1 LKEKVKDIMASKKS
15 VSRMT
20 GKRRLIF
27 FFSAVS
33 LMFLII
39 AARTGYIQI
48 VKADDYSNRALTQ
61 QTKDLPITARRG
73 NIYDTNMKALAINQS
88 TSTIWV
94 RPSDVKEQEEKNP
107 GFTENMAAV
116 LAEILGDKTEDE
128 IYETITKDSSLLK
141 LAKYVDDE
149 KTEKIREA
157 MKDSKDPDTGE
168 KIKATVAGIQI
179 AETPHRYYPMGEF
192 ASHVIGATNDDN
204 SGMFGLELYYDQY
217 LTGTEGRWI
226 RSTDGAGRSLT
237 NGEDKYYSAEDGY
250 SIVLTI
256 DEIIQHYV
264 EKAIKQVQ
272 ANTNALRTMAI
283 VMDPKTGDILAMA
296 SYPDFDLNDPR
307 TPLSTSEQ
315 EKLEGMT
322 DAEKVEYWNDMWRNP
337 LINDTYEPGSPFKL
351 LTTSMALEEG
361 LTSVSDTFVCKP
373 VNLYGQVLKC
383 WKTSGS
389 HGTETLAQGVANSC
403 NPVFIA
409 LSQRLGISKFYEYL
423 DAYGFT
429 GTTGI
434 DYPGEATSILQNQNS
449 AGPVGLATM
458 SYGQGLACTPIRLI
472 TALCSNGN
480 EGKMMQPRFVRAIAN
495 SDGDI
500 IEEFD
505 PVVVRRIVSKQ
516 TADDICYMM
525 EGVVSSGTGSE
536 AYLPGYRV
544 GGKTGTAQKVV
555 NGRYTSDTYS
565 SFFAMAPM
573 DDPQVAVLVIVDSP
587 QGVHYGSKTA
597 GPGVRMIL
605 EDTLQYMGVEPV
617 YTDSELSAINKSY
630 VTVPDLTGKSYESAS
645 ETLKKLNLT
654 PVACPGGETEFTVID
669 QYPKA
674 GTQITEGNSVCLYK
688 E

>member
-1 LKEKVKDIMASKKS
+1 MASKKKT

-20 GKRRLIF
+20 GKRRLLIF
-27 FFSAVS
+27 FLCVCLAFVVLAV
-33 LMFLII
+33 
-39 AARTGYIQI
+39 RTGYIQI
-48 VKADDYSNRALTQ
+48 VKAEEYADKALSQ
-61 QTKDLPITARRG
+61 QTKDLPITAKRG

-94 RPSDVKEQEEKNP
+94 RPRDVAAKEEENP
-107 GFTENMAAV
+107 GFTKKKASV
-116 LAEILGDKTEDE
+116 LAEILGDKTEEE

-149 KTEKIREA
+149 RTEKIRAA
-157 MKDSKDPDTGE
+157 MKDTKDPDTGE
-168 KIKATVAGIQI
+168 KIRATVAGLQI

-192 ASHVIGATNDDN
+192 AAHVIGGTNDDN
-204 SGMFGLELYYDQY
+204 HGMFGLELYYDQY
-217 LTGTEGRWI
+217 LNGTEGRWI

-237 NGEDKYYSAEDGY
+237 NGVEKYYSAEDGY

-264 EKAIKQVQ
+264 EKALKQVQ

-283 VMDPKTGDILAMA
+283 VMDPETGDVLAMA

-307 TPLSTSEQ
+307 TPISEAEQ
-315 EKLEGMT
+315 EQLENCT
-322 DAEKVEYWNDMWRNP
+322 DEEKVEFWNNMWRNP
-337 LINDTYEPGSPFKL
+337 LVNDTYEPGSPFKL

-361 LTSVSDTFVCKP
+361 LTNVNDTFYCKP
-373 VNLYGQVLKC
+373 VNLYGQILKC

-389 HGTETLAQGVANSC
+389 HGTETLAMGVANSC

-409 LSQRLGISKFYEYL
+409 LSQRLGITKFYEYL
-423 DAYGFT
+423 DDYGFT

-434 DYPGEATSILQNQNS
+434 DYPGEATSILQNKNT

-458 SYGQGLACTPIRLI
+458 SYGHGLACTPIQLI

-480 EGKMMQPRFVRAIAN
+480 EGKMMRPRLVRALAD
-495 SDGDI
+495 SDGNI
-500 IEEFD
+500 IEEFE
-505 PVVVRRIVSKQ
+505 PEVVRQVVSRQ
-516 TADDICYMM
+516 TAADICSMM
-525 EGVVSSGTGSE
+525 EGVVSKGTGSE

-573 DDPQVAVLVIVDSP
+573 DDPKVAVIVIVDSP
-587 QGVHYGSKTA
+587 QGVHFGSKTA

-605 EDTLQYMGVEPV
+605 EDTLQYLNVEPV
-617 YTDSELSAINKSY
+617 YTESEQAAVNNDT
-630 VTVPDLTGKSYESAS
+630 VNVPDVTGKTYEAAA
-645 ETLKKLNLT
+645 ETLRKLGLQA
-654 PVACPGGETEFTVID
+654 VACPGGSTGFTVVD

-674 GTQITEGNSVCLYK
+674 GTRIASGNSVCLYK

>member
-1 LKEKVKDIMASKKS
+1 MASKKTKN
-15 VSRMT
+15 VSQMT
-20 GKRRLIF
+20 SRKRLIIF
-27 FFSAVS
+27 FLLVIV
-33 LMFLII
+33 MFIVI
-39 AARTGYIQI
+39 ATRTAYIQI
-48 VKADDYSNRALTQ
+48 VKADEYSAKALSQ
-61 QTKDLPITARRG
+61 QTKDIPITARRG

-94 RPSDVKEQEEKNP
+94 RPSDVKKAEENSK
-107 GFTENMAAV
+107 GYTREMAKT
-116 LAEILGDKTEDE
+116 LAEILTDKTEDE
-128 IYETITKDSSLLK
+128 IYETITADSSLLK

-149 KTEKIREA
+149 TTEKIRQS
-157 MKDSKDPDTGE
+157 MKNTKDPDTG
-168 KIKATVAGIQI
+168 KTVKAKVTGLEI

-204 SGMFGLELYYDQY
+204 HGMFGLELYYDQY

-226 RSTDGAGRSLT
+226 RSTDGAGRSLS
-237 NGEDKYYSAEDGY
+237 NGVEKYYAAEDGY

-272 ANTNALRTMAI
+272 ANTDADRTMAI
-283 VMDPKTGDILAMA
+283 VMSPKTGDVLAMA

-307 TPLSTSEQ
+307 TPLSEAEQ
-315 EKLEGMT
+315 EKIA
-322 DAEKVEYWNDMWRNP
+322 DYSDSEKMEYWNNMWRNP

-361 LTSVSDTFVCKP
+361 LTSMNDTFYCKP
-373 VNLYGQVLKC
+373 VNLYGQILKC

-409 LSQRLGISKFYEYL
+409 LSQRLGIDKFYEYL
-423 DAYGFT
+423 NDYGFM

-434 DYPGEATSILQNQNS
+434 DYPGEASSILQNKNS

-458 SYGQGLACTPIRLI
+458 SYGQGIACTPIQLMA
-472 TALCSNGN
+472 ALCSNGN
-480 EGKMMQPRFVRAIAN
+480 EGKMMQPRFVRALAD
-495 SDGDI
+495 SDGNI
-500 IEEFD
+500 IEEFE
-505 PVVVRRIVSKQ
+505 PTVVRQVVSKQ
-516 TADDICYMM
+516 TAAEICTMM
-525 EGVVSSGTGSE
+525 EGVVSKGTGSE

-555 NGRYTSDTYS
+555 NGRYTEFTYS

-573 DDPQVAVLVIVDSP
+573 DDPEIAVIVIVDSP
-587 QGVHYGSKTA
+587 KGVHYGSKTA

-605 EDTLQYMGVEPV
+605 EDTLKYLNVEPV
-617 YTDSELSAINKSY
+617 YSDGEKAESSSEKT
-630 VTVPDLTGKSYESAS
+630 VKVPDLVGKTYAEAS
-645 ETLKKLNLT
+645 ETLRKLGLSA
-654 PVACPGGETEFTVID
+654 VACPSRSDTEFTVID

>member
-1 LKEKVKDIMASKKS
+1 MAVKKT
-15 VSRMT
+15 VSQMT
-20 GKRRLIF
+20 ARRRLVVF
-27 FFSAVS
+27 FILVCIMFVLIAV
-33 LMFLII
+33 
-39 AARTGYIQI
+39 RTGYIQI
-48 VKADDYSNRALTQ
+48 VKADEYSAKALSQ
-61 QTKDLPITARRG
+61 QTKDIPITARRG

-94 RPSDVKEQEEKNP
+94 RPSDVKKAEKSSK
-107 GFTENMAAV
+107 GFTREMAKT
-116 LAEILGDKTEDE
+116 LAGILTDKTEDE
-128 IYETITKDSSLLK
+128 IYETITADSALLK

-149 KTEKIREA
+149 TTDKIRQS
-157 MKDSKDPDTGE
+157 MKNTKDPDTG
-168 KIKATVAGIQI
+168 KTVKAKVTGLEI

-204 SGMFGLELYYDQY
+204 HGMFGLELYYDQY

-226 RSTDGAGRSLT
+226 RSTDGAGRSLS
-237 NGEDKYYSAEDGY
+237 NGIEKYYSAEDGY

-264 EKAIKQVQ
+264 EKAVKQVQ
-272 ANTNALRTMAI
+272 ANTDADRTMAI
-283 VMDPKTGDILAMA
+283 VMSPKTGDVLAMA

-307 TPLSTSEQ
+307 TPLDEAEQ
-315 EKLEGMT
+315 EKIANYTNE
-322 DAEKVEYWNDMWRNP
+322 EKMEYWNNMWRNP

-361 LTSVSDTFVCKP
+361 LTSVNDTFYCKP
-373 VNLYGQVLKC
+373 VNLYGQILKC

-389 HGTETLAQGVANSC
+389 HGVETLAQGVANSC

-409 LSQRLGISKFYEYL
+409 LSQRLGIEKFYEYL
-423 DAYGFT
+423 NDYGFM

-434 DYPGEATSILQNQNS
+434 DYPGEATSILQNKNS

-458 SYGQGLACTPIRLI
+458 SYGQGIACTPIQLMA
-472 TALCSNGN
+472 ALCSNGN
-480 EGKMMQPRFVRAIAN
+480 EGKMMQPRLVRALAD
-495 SDGDI
+495 SDGNV
-500 IEEFD
+500 IEEFE
-505 PVVVRRIVSKQ
+505 PTVVRQIVSKQ
-516 TADDICYMM
+516 TAAEICSMM
-525 EGVVSSGTGSE
+525 EGVVSKGTGSE

-555 NGRYTSDTYS
+555 NGRYTEFTYS

-573 DDPQVAVLVIVDSP
+573 DDPEIAVIVIVDSP
-587 QGVHYGSKTA
+587 RGVHYGSKTA

-605 EDTLQYMGVEPV
+605 EDTLKYLNVEPV
-617 YTDSELSAINKSY
+617 YSEGEKGSSDAEK
-630 VTVPDLTGKSYESAS
+630 TVNVPELVGKNYAEAAETLRKLDLTA
-645 ETLKKLNLT
+645 
-654 PVACPGGETEFTVID
+654 VACPSRSDTEFTVID

-674 GTQITEGNSVCLYK
+674 GTKVTEGYSVCLYK